1 MFQIVNEVMGTYLNL
16 HNSSGVYLVSEHS
29 VNGMIILNPEFFL
42 KQEESLSFTAVPD
55 FTEK

>member
-1 MFQIVNEVMGTYLNL
+1 MGTYLNL

-55 FTEK
+55 FTEKWLQN